1 MAVGRR
7 TEPPAPVAPS
17 DQATAPSLP
26 EPTAAA
32 PLTSADAARLSR
44 GQRAKVLAR
53 ALLRSKT
60 FVIGSLILLFWIVDA
75 ILWRAFVPY
84 EPSAIDPEASLL
96 PLQERGPSLS
106 HPFGSDD
113 LGRDVLSRVLAGA
126 SSVLTVAPLAT
137 ALGLLGGVTIGLV
150 TGYYRGLVDDI
161 AMRIVDALLAF
172 PLIIIAVL
180 VIAVLGASTLNVI
193 IVIGI
198 VFTPIVARTVRSAV
212 LVEREKE
219 YVAAAKL
226 RGDSAPY
233 IMAAEI
239 LPNVTGPIAV
249 EATIRLGYAI
259 FTAATLAFLG
269 LGVQPPSPDW
279 GLTIAQARGLLSVAP
294 WIVLFPAAALATL
307 VVSVNLVVD
316 GLKQVI
322 EE

>member
-1 MAVGRR
+1 MAIDR
-7 TEPPAPVAPS
+7 TDPPATVSPP
-17 DQATAPSLP
+17 DQATALSVAEPEAVLPS
-26 EPTAAA
+26 
-32 PLTSADAARLSR
+32 SVAARLSR
-44 GQRAKVLAR
+44 GQRARIMAR
-53 ALLRSKT
+53 ALLKSKT
-60 FVIGSLILLFWIVDA
+60 FVVGAVILLFWIVDA
-75 ILWRAFVPY
+75 LLWRVFVPY
-84 EPSAIDPEASLL
+84 EPNAIDPQASLL
-96 PLQERGPSLS
+96 PLQERRPSLD
-106 HPFGSDD
+106 HWFGSDD
-113 LGRDVLSRVLAGA
+113 LGRDVFSRVLAGA

-137 ALGLLGGVTIGLV
+137 ALGLLGGVAVGLV

-212 LVEREKE
+212 LAEREKE

-226 RGDSAPY
+226 RGDSAAY

-239 LPNVTGPIAV
+239 LPNITGPIAV

>member
-1 MAVGRR
+1 MAVDR
-7 TEPPAPVAPS
+7 S
-17 DQATAPSLP
+17 DP
-26 EPTAAA
+26 AAA
-32 PLTSADAARLSR
+32 VSPPDSASALSLREPAGAVSLSSPAAARLTR
-44 GQRAKVLAR
+44 AQRARVFAR

-60 FVIGSLILLFWIVDA
+60 FVVGAVILLFWIVDA
-75 ILWRAFVPY
+75 LFWRALVPY
-84 EPSAIDPEASLL
+84 APNEIDPEASLL
-96 PLQERGPSLS
+96 PLQQRGPSGA
-106 HPFGSDD
+106 HWFGSAD
-113 LGRDVLSRVLAGA
+113 LGRDVFSRVLAGA

-150 TGYYRGLVDDI
+150 TGYYRGLVDDV

-226 RGDSAPY
+226 RGESGLY
-233 IMAAEI
+233 IMGAEI

-316 GLKQVI
+316 GLKQVV